1 MIFRC
6 LSGNVVLLDFFFFL
20 FKMTLENNMP
30 IHYYSMST
38 LTIFTCKV
46 MNFELKTFISFF
58 IVKNL
63 ILKS

>member
-1 MIFRC
+1 MSEWKCGTFRF
-6 LSGNVVLLDFFFFL
+6 FFFFL

-63 ILKS
+63 IQNLRY